1 MKIHSQTG
9 GIRDTAIAGER
20 ETVEQVEQPKKLF
33 GAELAKS
40 VDDNYR
46 ERLNKLL
53 EQITEQGSKLSQNP
67 TYSELR
73 SYRNMVRS
81 FVGEAVNRS
90 YTLEAKL
97 GWDNRGRQK
106 MYSIIKKVDDELA
119 GLTEDVRIGQDRQL
133 SIMERLG
140 AIRGML
146 VDLYI

>member
-1 MKIHSQTG
+1 MKVHPRTG
-9 GIRDTAIAGER
+9 APLAMPAGER
-20 ETVEQVEQPKKLF
+20 EATGPAERPQQVF

-40 VDDNYR
+40 IDDNYR
-46 ERLNKLL
+46 ERMGQLL
-53 EQITEQGSKLSQNP
+53 EKIVEQGAKLSQNP
-67 TYSELR
+67 TYAELR

-90 YTLEAKL
+90 FTLEARL

-106 MYSIIKKVDDELA
+106 MYSIVKRVDEELA
-119 GLTEDVRIGQDRQL
+119 GLTEDVRIGQERQL

>member
-1 MKIHSQTG
+1 MKIHSPTG
-9 GIRDTAIAGER
+9 GIRDASIPGER
-20 ETVEQVEQPKKLF
+20 DTIDHAQQPQKPF

-46 ERLNKLL
+46 ERLDKLL
-53 EQITEQGSKLSQNP
+53 EKINEQGAKLSQNP
-67 TYSELR
+67 TYGELR

-81 FVGEAVNRS
+81 FIGEAVNRS

-106 MYSIIKKVDDELA
+106 MYSVIKKVDDELA
-119 GLTEDVRIGQDRQL
+119 GLTEDVRVGQERQL

>member
-1 MKIHSQTG
+1 MKVHPQTG
-9 GIRDTAIAGER
+9 TPIPTSQGER
-20 ETVEQVEQPKKLF
+20 EHVEHVEKVKPAF

-40 VDDNYR
+40 IDDDYK
-46 ERLNKLL
+46 ERLTQLL
-53 EQITEQGSKLSQNP
+53 DKITEQGSKLSNSP

-81 FVGEAVNRS
+81 FVGEAINRS
-90 YTLEAKL
+90 YTMESKL

-106 MYSIIKKVDDELA
+106 MYSIVKKVDDELA
-119 GLTEDVRIGQDRQL
+119 ALTEDVRIGQERQL

-146 VDLYI
+146 VDMYI

>member
-1 MKIHSQTG
+1 LPT
-9 GIRDTAIAGER
+9 TAAPGER
-20 ETVEQVEQPKKLF
+20 EAIGQAERPPRAF
-33 GAELAKS
+33 SAELSKN

-46 ERLNKLL
+46 ERLAQLL
-53 EQITEQGSKLSQNP
+53 EKINEQGARLSQNP

-90 YTLEAKL
+90 YLLESRL

-106 MYSIIKKVDDELA
+106 MYSVIKKIDDEMA
-119 GLTEDVRIGQDRQL
+119 MLTEDVRVGQERQL